1 MFQSS
6 VFIELMIC
14 AIYGPKCKHGNKIF
28 GRKSLNVPFVKLFL
42 GFLMPFCFGPL
53 TKGKYQQKSKL
64 ITSQEQHYFVH
75 FAIRYP
81 VVLECHD

>member
-14 AIYGPKCKHGNKIF
+14 AIYGPKCEHANKMF
-28 GRKSLNVPFVKLFL
+28 GKMSLNVPFVELFSKYLFRHFL

-53 TKGKYQQKSKL
+53 TKGKYIPIGWF
-64 ITSQEQHYFVH
+64 IT
-75 FAIRYP
+75 
-81 VVLECHD
+81 